1 MSALASPAPS
11 ADPGAASP
19 TAQLIVHFITSIRE
33 VLRTM
38 ANVTVTVGAPA
49 LKKTPL
55 TSYDVSGI
63 IGFSGQFVGSMVLSF
78 QQSTAEAIVNS
89 FAGMPIAP
97 NSPDFA
103 DAVGELANMI
113 AGSAKTSFGG
123 GTNISVPSIVM
134 GPGHTVARLHDVPC
148 LIIPCHTA
156 AGDFAVEVNIKPLH
170 AAPPAPRS

>member
-1 MSALASPAPS
+1 MATLVNPPPSAPS
-11 ADPGAASP
+11 S
-19 TAQLIVHFITSIRE
+19 TAKLIVHFITSIRE

-38 ANVTVTVGAPA
+38 ANVTVTVGSPT
-49 LKKTPL
+49 LKQSPL
-55 TSYDVSGI
+55 PTYDISGI
-63 IGFSGQFVGSMVLSF
+63 IGFSGEFVGSMVLSF
-78 QQSTAEAIVNS
+78 QEAAAKAIVSS

-97 NSPDFA
+97 DSPDFA

-134 GPGHTVARLHDVPC
+134 GKGHTVARLHDVPC
-148 LIIPCHTA
+148 LIIPCHTE